1 MSNIDNNV
9 SISSVLVRTHLS
21 INVHISI
28 SISSNIRINTNSNI
42 NMNVQTYIHTYIQ
55 NYIITYIHIYLN
67 MCVCVCNSLYLDSYS
82 YSILFGLSSTG
93 APHRSSASIW
103 KAGEA
108 HAAVLCRRAF
118 LALEDS
124 GLGVLGV

>member
-42 NMNVQTYIHTYIQ
+42 NMNVHTYIHTYKQ

-67 MCVCVCNSLYLDSYS
+67 MCVCNSLYLDSYS